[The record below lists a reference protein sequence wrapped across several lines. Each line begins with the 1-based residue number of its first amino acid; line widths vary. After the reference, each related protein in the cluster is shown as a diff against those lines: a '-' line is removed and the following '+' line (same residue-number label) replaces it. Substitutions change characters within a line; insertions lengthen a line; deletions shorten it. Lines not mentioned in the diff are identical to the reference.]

1 MSADIAHLE
10 KKIDDKFSQQEK
22 TNDRLIQAIEKLS
35 DAVSKIDVY
44 QNEVN
49 RVDNNN
55 EKLESKIENLEEKV
69 LDIRDSVIKNT
80 EVANEYKWI
89 KKAVIG
95 IVVASVLGGG
105 YIAKTTVSNI
115 SNQEKIMSQQA
126 ELLKKIADKIDR

>member
-1 MSADIAHLE
+1 M
-10 KKIDDKFSQQEK
+10 F
-22 TNDRLIQAIEKLS
+22 
-35 DAVSKIDVY
+35 
-44 QNEVN
+44 
-49 RVDNNN
+49 
-55 EKLESKIENLEEKV
+55 
-69 LDIRDSVIKNT
+69 LDIRDSVIRNT

-126 ELLKKIADKIDR
+126 ELLKNIAEKIEGK